1 MAPPFGGIL
10 DGDAGAAAHE
20 QQQGEEEFVID
31 NDDDD
36 DDMLVVSPARV
47 VSSPSQ
53 VRYCVF
59 ILFYF
64 FGVMGL

>member
-1 MAPPFGGIL
+1 MAPPFEGSL

-20 QQQGEEEFVID
+20 QQQGEEEFVTD
-31 NDDDD
+31 NDD